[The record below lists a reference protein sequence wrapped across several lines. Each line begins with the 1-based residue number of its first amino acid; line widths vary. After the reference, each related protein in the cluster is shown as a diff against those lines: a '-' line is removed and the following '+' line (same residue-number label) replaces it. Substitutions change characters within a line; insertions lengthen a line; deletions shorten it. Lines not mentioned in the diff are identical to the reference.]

1 MHKISNMCA
10 YRKKYGVEKAKDYT
24 EKRADSRSSGKK
36 YERKRKTAPGR
47 SVQKNPEGKRVRN
60 YVKTSPEREGGLPK
74 VIRLNRFI
82 ANSGY
87 CSRRQADRYIE
98 LGMVEVN
105 GKIVTALGTKVK
117 SADIVK
123 VDGQRLTPE
132 KKYYVLL
139 NKPRGFI
146 TTTDDP
152 FDRRTVMEL
161 VKNACQERI
170 YPVGRLDRNTS
181 GLLLFTNDGDLAKLL
196 THPKH
201 RVRKIYRVRLDK
213 PISKEQLQTIAGG
226 IELED
231 GFIQVDA
238 IEYVGD
244 AKTKREVGVEIHSGR
259 NRIIRRIFE
268 HLGFEVVKLD
278 RTLFANLSKKDLPRG
293 KWRYLDDKEVKFLKM
308 LR

>member
-1 MHKISNMCA
+1 MCA
-10 YRKKYGVEKAKDYT
+10 YRKKYGVEKAEDYS
-24 EKRADSRSSGKK
+24 EKKQGGFSSGKRFDTK
-36 YERKRKTAPGR
+36 SKTTSGR
-47 SVQKNPEGKRVRN
+47 GGEGSLKGKRGSRRYSEKQKGVEETFPF
-60 YVKTSPEREGGLPK
+60 KDKE
-74 VIRLNRFI
+74 IRLNRFI

-105 GKIVTALGTKVK
+105 GKTVTELGTKVQK
-117 SADIVK
+117 TDIVK

-170 YPVGRLDRNTS
+170 YPVGRLDRNTT

-201 RVRKIYRVRLDK
+201 RIRKIYRVRLDK
-213 PISKEQLQTIAGG
+213 PISKEQLNIIAGG

-231 GFIQVDA
+231 GFIKVDA

-244 AKTKREVGVEIHSGR
+244 ARTKTEVGVELHSGR
-259 NRIIRRIFE
+259 NRIVRRIFE

-278 RTLFANLSKKDLPRG
+278 RTVFANLSKKDLPRG
-293 KWRYLDDKEVKFLKM
+293 KWRMLDDKEVKFLKM